1 VVHDAELLVEG
12 GHPERVLLAVLR
24 VGERERERVS
34 AQASPTETKR
44 RDAKSERNGRTLTE

>member
-1 VVHDAELLVEG
+1 MVHDAELLVEG